1 MDFPNVKD
9 LKKLAA
15 ACRKAGIL
23 NLKVAQDGSFE
34 FSLDPSLVPQ
44 KNSKVR
50 AKAKQQEF
58 LQNSLIETDSLTEEQ
73 LLMWSVNDP
82 SVSTGTTSES

>member
-15 ACRKAGIL
+15 ACRKAGIS

-34 FSLDPSLVPQ
+34 FSLDANIVPE
-44 KNSKVR
+44 
-50 AKAKQQEF
+50 KAKRSPKAPIQSFSQD
-58 LQNSLIETDSLTEEQ
+58 SMIETDSLTEEQ

-82 SVSTGTTSES
+82 SLSQGTTSES